1 MNTKLRQTVK
11 NDLKKDFLKLLNNE
25 VFGKTMETVRKH
37 RNTKLVTTE
46 KKINCSVSDQI
57 IILQR
62 FLQKIYYQ

>member
-11 NDLKKDFLKLLNNE
+11 NNLKKDFLKLLNNE

-46 KKINCSVSDQI
+46 NKINCSVSDQI

>member
-11 NDLKKDFLKLLNNE
+11 NNLKKDFFKLLNNE

>member
-11 NDLKKDFLKLLNNE
+11 SNLKKDFLKLLNNE

-37 RNTKLVTTE
+37 RNTKLVATE

>member
-11 NDLKKDFLKLLNNE
+11 NNLKKDFLKLLNNE

-46 KKINCSVSDQI
+46 MKINCSVSDQI

>member
-11 NDLKKDFLKLLNNE
+11 NNLKKDFLKLLNNE

-46 KKINCSVSDQI
+46 KKINCSLSDQI

>member
-11 NDLKKDFLKLLNNE
+11 NNLKKDFLKLLNNE

-46 KKINCSVSDQI
+46 KKRNCSLSDQI
-57 IILQR
+57 IILQS

>member
-11 NDLKKDFLKLLNNE
+11 SNLKKDFLKLLNNE

>member
-11 NDLKKDFLKLLNNE
+11 NNLKKDFLKWLNNE

>member
-11 NDLKKDFLKLLNNE
+11 NNLKKDFLKLLNNE

-37 RNTKLVTTE
+37 RNTKLVATE

>member
-11 NDLKKDFLKLLNNE
+11 NNLKKDFLKLLNNE

>member
-11 NDLKKDFLKLLNNE
+11 NNLKKDFFKLLNNE

-62 FLQKIYYQ
+62 FFQKIYYQ